1 VYLGLT
7 TGRGK
12 DDQTHKP
19 NRSLKAVWG
28 YALAADFRRHLCA
41 GGLP

>member
-12 DDQTHKP
+12 DDLTHRAT
-19 NRSLKAVWG
+19 RSIKAVWG
-28 YALAADFRRHLCA
+28 YALDPQFRRYLCEA
-41 GGLP
+41 PQ